1 MNSLAMELF
10 GLKLKNPI
18 TVGSGTYGFGEVYK
32 DFYEPTQ
39 LGAITVKGMT
49 QLPREGNC
57 GVRGVE
63 TTGGMLNCVG
73 LQNPGIDVFVQDYLP
88 KLKSDG
94 NVVFANIAGKDIEE
108 FVEMAIILENSNVDL
123 IELNLSCPNVKEG
136 GIAFGTSKDMVGL
149 ITKKVK
155 AVTTKPVVVKLT
167 PNVTDI
173 VTIAKA
179 AEENGADGL
188 TLINTLLGMAID
200 VKTRKPM
207 LGNIF
212 GGLSGPAIKPIALRM
227 VYQVYKHVNIPIIGM
242 GGIVN
247 ENDALEF
254 IMAGASMIGIGTG
267 NFVDPMAPIKIRD
280 GIKRYIEKEGFNNVN
295 NIVGIAHREG

>member
-108 FVEMAIILENSNVDL
+108 FVEMAIILENSKVDL

-280 GIKRYIEKEGFNNVN
+280 GIERYIEKEGFNNVN